1 MGIIQF
7 KFRKLNH
14 RRWKFVTLNLSTTCN
29 PNFCFCTKRVLL
41 TCSRCLFVAVRRRSG
56 VSASPIGGEHNNDGN
71 NNNKGMVVSQQ
82 QNMTG
87 EKKEHPPQQQ
97 KQTWRA
103 GMFMIALAIQ
113 YGVQP
118 LISKRCTGY
127 VRPSTRYYGVTF
139 LSWFLLFSSFFGCIC
154 ILLFLLLFRVLKK
167 CIFLSC
173 G

>member
-1 MGIIQF
+1 
-7 KFRKLNH
+7 
-14 RRWKFVTLNLSTTCN
+14 
-29 PNFCFCTKRVLL
+29 LL
-41 TCSRCLFVAVRRRSG
+41 ALFVAVRRSG

-82 QNMTG
+82 QNMTA

-97 KQTWRA
+97 KQNWRA

-127 VRPSTRYYGVTF
+127 V
-139 LSWFLLFSSFFGCIC
+139 
-154 ILLFLLLFRVLKK
+154 
-167 CIFLSC
+167 
-173 G
+173 

>member
-1 MGIIQF
+1 
-7 KFRKLNH
+7 
-14 RRWKFVTLNLSTTCN
+14 
-29 PNFCFCTKRVLL
+29 LL
-41 TCSRCLFVAVRRRSG
+41 ALFVAVRRSG

-87 EKKEHPPQQQ
+87 EKKEHLSQQQ

-118 LISKRCTGY
+118 LISKRYTGY
-127 VRPSTRYYGVTF
+127 VRRSTRYYGVMF
-139 LSWFLLFSSFFGCIC
+139 LSWFPLFSSFFGCIC
-154 ILLFLLLFRVLKK
+154 ILWFLLLFRVLKY
-167 CIFLSC
+167 IYIYI
-173 G
+173 